1 MATETAIASVPAM
14 PIPIDL
20 TGSAARRRRESVVR
34 VVFLGAGL
42 TSILITVAIVVI
54 LVVRSL
60 DFLSLLREEEGSLA
74 PLWSDGWFPRRG
86 MFDLKTLL
94 VGSLIVTGIGML
106 VAAPLGL
113 GAAVWLGEYA
123 SPRLRRTLKPVIEV
137 LAGIP
142 SVVLGFFAL
151 TWLSPNIVQ
160 SILGGESLFSLMAA
174 GLGVGILTI
183 PLVATVSEDS
193 LRSVP
198 NALREASAGLGARK
212 ATTTLRVVLPAATSG
227 LVAAFILGVSRAVG
241 ETMVVTIAAGGTGG
255 SLYTTDPLGPG
266 TTMTAAMASLATGT
280 DQVKGASTAFPSLFL
295 VGLLLFAITF
305 VLNIIGERFVRRVRN
320 RY

>member
-1 MATETAIASVPAM
+1 AM

-227 LVAAFILGVSRAVG
+227 LVAAFILGVSRAV
-241 ETMVVTIAAGGTGG
+241 V
-255 SLYTTDPLGPG
+255 
-266 TTMTAAMASLATGT
+266 
-280 DQVKGASTAFPSLFL
+280 
-295 VGLLLFAITF
+295 
-305 VLNIIGERFVRRVRN
+305 IGERFVRRVRN